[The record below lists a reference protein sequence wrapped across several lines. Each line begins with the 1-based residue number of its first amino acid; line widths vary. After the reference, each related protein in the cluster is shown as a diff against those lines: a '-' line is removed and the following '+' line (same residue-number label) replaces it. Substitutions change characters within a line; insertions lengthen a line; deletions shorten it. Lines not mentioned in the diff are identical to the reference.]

1 MRTAADKKICRAG
14 ASCRQLWVTA
24 CAQGC
29 RKRGR
34 GEGGTLRF
42 PDFSQP
48 SPLSGFHC
56 TAACERRRRRHA
68 PCVPQSRIR
77 FTQLASSQTRTDH
90 RRGEYSNT
98 ERVCGR
104 GGVFFFTRTWSAG
117 QPRAP
122 PQFAAAAS
130 SLLQAGL
137 GSVVYRRRRPR
148 PVSRPGSSVW
158 GTHKEAQTL
167 GSGAV

>member
-29 RKRGR
+29 RKRGS

-56 TAACERRRRRHA
+56 TAASERRRRRHA

-104 GGVFFFTRTWSAG
+104 GGVFFSSAHDR
-117 QPRAP
+117 QDDREPRHNSP
-122 PQFAAAAS
+122 PPPPLPPPARF
-130 SLLQAGL
+130 
-137 GSVVYRRRRPR
+137 PR
-148 PVSRPGSSVW
+148 PG
-158 GTHKEAQTL
+158 
-167 GSGAV
+167 

>member
-56 TAACERRRRRHA
+56 TAASERRRRRHA

-77 FTQLASSQTRTDH
+77 FTQSASSQTRTDH

-104 GGVFFFTRTWSAG
+104 GGVFFFHPHMIGRTTESPATI
-117 QPRAP
+117 
-122 PQFAAAAS
+122 
-130 SLLQAGL
+130 
-137 GSVVYRRRRPR
+137 RRRRRCCRRQLASPGR
-148 PVSRPGSSVW
+148 ARKRCVSQ
-158 GTHKEAQTL
+158 TQTEASLSAWFLRL
-167 GSGAV
+167 GDT

>member
-1 MRTAADKKICRAG
+1 MHAHSRRQQQQKKNICRAG
-14 ASCRQLWVTA
+14 ASYRQLWVTA

-56 TAACERRRRRHA
+56 TADSERRRRHA

-77 FTQLASSQTRTDH
+77 FAQLASSQSRTDP
-90 RRGEYSNT
+90 RRGEYNNT
-98 ERVCGR
+98 ERVCGH
-104 GGVFFFTRTWSAG
+104 GGIFFSLSHPHMIGRTTESPATI
-117 QPRAP
+117 
-122 PQFAAAAS
+122 
-130 SLLQAGL
+130 
-137 GSVVYRRRRPR
+137 RRRQLASPGRAR
-148 PVSRPGSSVW
+148 KRCVSQ
-158 GTHKEAQTL
+158 TETEASLSAWLLRL
-167 GSGAV
+167 GDT